1 MITKKFQQF
10 PINPREIHRLDR
22 TRDQY
27 VPLNP
32 GQTSTDSN
40 ESNLKLQLH
49 QAKENRKQKIS
60 HNFDKIS
67 TMSTEAGETRYNSNS
82 KFNLDQ
88 YQENSPE
95 WQLAILRH
103 LVDMKENGHYVQEII
118 VDKVIILFNI
128 LTWKGLSIN
137 NSIKRLKTFINIG
150 NTSSR
155 NDAKPDT
162 K

>member
-128 LTWKGLSIN
+128 LTWKGQYIPLQFN
-137 NSIKRLKTFINIG
+137 
-150 NTSSR
+150 
-155 NDAKPDT
+155 
-162 K
+162 